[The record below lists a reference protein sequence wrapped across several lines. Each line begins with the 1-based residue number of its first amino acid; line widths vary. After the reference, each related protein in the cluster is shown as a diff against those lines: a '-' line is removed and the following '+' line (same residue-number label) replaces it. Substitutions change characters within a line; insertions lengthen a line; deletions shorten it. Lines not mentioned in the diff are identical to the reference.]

1 MQLGQFDRDLQR
13 GIGGVGI
20 VHHAVHAEILDGVR
34 DVRDAA
40 PPATDQI
47 GEDLHRH
54 LVGLVADQLVQQRDL
69 VRHRTRWVG
78 EGAFEPDVVIEHIG
92 DREQFIADT
101 PRQLAGLP
109 KLGGQRVT
117 RDAVGYA

>member
-13 GIGGVGI
+13 GVSGVGI

-69 VRHRTRWVG
+69 VLHRTRWVG
-78 EGAFEPDVVIEHIG
+78 EGAFEPDIAIEHIG
-92 DREQFIADT
+92 DREQLIADA
-101 PRQLAGLP
+101 PRVLSRGP
-109 KLGGQRVT
+109 KLRGQ
-117 RDAVGYA
+117 

>member
-1 MQLGQFDRDLQR
+1 MSETRLHR
-13 GIGGVGI
+13 
-20 VHHAVHAEILDGVR
+20 
-34 DVRDAA
+34 AA
-40 PPATDQI
+40 DQV
-47 GEDLHRH
+47 GEDFHRH
-54 LVGLVADQLVQQRDL
+54 LMGLIADEPVQHGDL
-69 VRHRTRWVG
+69 VRHRTRRVG
-78 EGAFEPDVVIEHIG
+78 QGAFEPDVVIEHIG